1 MDSFIKNLKNIKYP
15 LKNKKEKESWDVEGI
30 LKNRT
35 NKSLKF
41 DLRPLSKYKNNA
53 VGKKVRNISKADKIV
68 FDLKNQWI
76 IVDVEELREYCKKT
90 RSKQVLLKDLI
101 FELDWNIVLPKY

>member
-1 MDSFIKNLKNIKYP
+1 MDSFIKNLKSIKYP
-15 LKNKKEKESWDVEGI
+15 LKNKKEKELWDVEGI

-35 NKSLKF
+35 NKSFKF
-41 DLRPLSKYKNNA
+41 DLRPLSEYKNNA

-68 FDLKNQWI
+68 FDVKNQWI

-90 RSKQVLLKDLI
+90 KLNQVLLKDLI
-101 FELDWNIVLPKY
+101 FELDWNIIVSKN

>member
-1 MDSFIKNLKNIKYP
+1 MDSFIKNLKSIKYP
-15 LKNKKEKESWDVEGI
+15 LKNKKEKELWDVEGI

-35 NKSLKF
+35 NKSFKF
-41 DLRPLSKYKNNA
+41 DLRPLSEYKNNA
-53 VGKKVRNISKADKIV
+53 VGKKVRNASKADKIV

-90 RSKQVLLKDLI
+90 RSKQVLLNELI
-101 FELDWNIVLPKY
+101 SNLDWNIILPKY